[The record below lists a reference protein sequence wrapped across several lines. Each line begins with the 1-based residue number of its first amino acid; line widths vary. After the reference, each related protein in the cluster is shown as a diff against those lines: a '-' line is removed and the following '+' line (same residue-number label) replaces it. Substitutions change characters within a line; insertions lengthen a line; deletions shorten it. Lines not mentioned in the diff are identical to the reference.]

1 MFSDKEAVTKHILSY
16 TTGKDISPS
25 CLSPHHVCLWPT
37 HHQHWKWETV
47 IQVFPAVPASDT
59 LPNQGC
65 LSWLPKKRRK
75 SSHWV
80 TITYPSFP
88 FFKLSFSSLKCQLL
102 ASRSRR
108 EERGPSTDGVSLG
121 LCGMASV
128 DSPKETHPGLESC
141 QSRNSALWHQ
151 PLDYISSEHRE
162 GDFWRGKMT

>member
-102 ASRSRR
+102 ASGPGERR
-108 EERGPSTDGVSLG
+108 EVPVPMESLWG
-121 LCGMASV
+121 CVGWRVLTAQKKHTQAWSLSKQKLSFMASA
-128 DSPKETHPGLESC
+128 
-141 QSRNSALWHQ
+141 SRL
-151 PLDYISSEHRE
+151 YKFR
-162 GDFWRGKMT
+162 T